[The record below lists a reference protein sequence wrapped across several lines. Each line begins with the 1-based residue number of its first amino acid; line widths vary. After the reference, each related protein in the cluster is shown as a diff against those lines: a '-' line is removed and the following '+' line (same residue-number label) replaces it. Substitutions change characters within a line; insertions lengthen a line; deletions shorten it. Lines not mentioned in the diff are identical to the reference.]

1 MRDFEPNSMVN
12 ISKVEP
18 NSMVNI
24 SKVEPNSLVKRS
36 KVEPRSLVNISRVET
51 VLAINPQQCGCLS
64 LPTDHVER
72 QILALQR
79 RLMKVPG
86 TNTQHINTHHTHSV
100 AQLSSKLYHRFCL

>member
-18 NSMVNI
+18 NSLIN
-24 SKVEPNSLVKRS
+24 RS
-36 KVEPRSLVNISRVET
+36 KLEPRSLVNISRVET

-86 TNTQHINTHHTHSV
+86 TNTQHVNTYIQLLSCLPNCITASV
-100 AQLSSKLYHRFCL
+100 